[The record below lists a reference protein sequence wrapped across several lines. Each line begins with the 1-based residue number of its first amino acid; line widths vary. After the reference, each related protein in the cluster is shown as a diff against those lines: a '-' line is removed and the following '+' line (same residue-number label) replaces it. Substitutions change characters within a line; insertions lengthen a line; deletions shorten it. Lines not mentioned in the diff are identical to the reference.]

1 MAGEEKYRLGR
12 LCAQLTAIHALAER
26 QGEAAELDAV
36 LTGLRADGDAAE
48 LTSRADELLRRCGVA
63 RGLGD
68 QRSPGGV
75 LSALGGGH
83 PVEEAHVCPAGRCDR
98 VVLEPGGRC
107 ELYVAPLRLVRWGG
121 A

>member
-12 LCAQLTAIHALAER
+12 LCAQLTAIRSLADR
-26 QGEAAELDAV
+26 QGESAELDAL
-36 LTGLRADGDAAE
+36 LTELRADGDLSE

-68 QRSPGGV
+68 HRSYGGV
-75 LSALGGGH
+75 LPHLGGGH
-83 PVEEAHVCPAGRCDR
+83 PVEEAHVCPKGRCDR
-98 VVLEPGGRC
+98 VDLEAGGRC
-107 ELYVAPLRLVRWGG
+107 ELYVVPLRLVRWE